1 MINNQDPIRSFVINE
16 ILKNMVYIN
25 LLSEKNGI
33 ERRLKQGELQKPE
46 KKKLYKKLNILN
58 DDIDFLSKNKTSKY
72 SQFSYGRFINN
83 VSFITKKVNENND
96 KFNDLIDTYM
106 SLINNNYS
114 DNDLKI
120 KHLKTVKDKI
130 LSFKVEPFISDSS
143 DNIDD
148 SKKPDDNEIDEMLA
162 NLEKDISRLSN
173 NKKFNY
179 QSYTNL
185 EKELSE
191 MKKMYENDYKTQNK
205 INKLIRSLESISKKN
220 KSKDNNFDDSDIKYE
235 LEKRLKDM
243 TTPTTDKI
251 RIKSYIKKF
260 NDISVYN
267 DDKEL
272 FWNTLKY
279 VQPIVFNTIAADTK
293 KYTGYGSNNAYFN
306 LSELDKETIRNI
318 SSRNYIILGGDNSD
332 ANSVTSS
339 VSSAS
344 SVDSFRLAKY
354 LIGGNTNTENL
365 ANDLFKELGNKIEQS
380 KPEERFK
387 TDEVRPEKDRLEQE
401 RYEKEKDRLEQERY
415 EKEKDRLEQERYEK
429 EKERLDQE
437 RYEKEKEKKEKEK
450 EKENEE
456 KENEESEKENER
468 LKKEINKDVKEIK
481 KEIKKE
487 EKFNNAKKEEINDK
501 KLKTN
506 KLYLTN
512 ELQSLQNK
520 ISKSH
525 FNVTKKYF
533 KYKSDIKDIKTKL
546 KNNLG
551 FENEI
556 SQLEEKIKD
565 YQKKIDNTDRYSY
578 SSSSEID
585 EKVRTIYSKVINNI
599 EESSKIFDTFI
610 DDNFKSDSLDK
621 EITDLL
627 ESFNNVKEIINNDY
641 KNALEIFFN
650 NDNGYRINLINVI
663 DSNLEQIDIGFKK
676 DIFETKDLINEHKS
690 NLKVFLDKIKSSR
703 EKFEK
708 IKNDLSSD
716 RSISSGDREDEK
728 YRNNQRYKTS
738 IENIQEF
745 KKLVSDNSDTFKKTY
760 VLSDNSISFDRY
772 LNSEKKLYNKLME
785 ILSKTTN
792 VKKED
797 YINTVGENGALISY
811 NNADMSEN
819 NNIFSRI
826 WNKYESDYTN
836 KNKIKEEVDD
846 DFYNSVKINDL
857 NPNKVLKISNMDK
870 IIFIILIF
878 LIRQISL
885 LAANYVIENNILSSF
900 YQIILFYITI
910 YLIILLV
917 LILWI
922 NLDTYK
928 LRILFNYLNFH
939 INSYG
944 IITHISILIIFSII
958 LYYYLKITNKDL
970 TQEKSKKYKLTETEK
985 LEFKYKLQIIT
996 LIIFVFTSVADY
1008 LM

>member
-1 MINNQDPIRSFVINE
+1 
-16 ILKNMVYIN
+16 
-25 LLSEKNGI
+25 
-33 ERRLKQGELQKPE
+33 
-46 KKKLYKKLNILN
+46 
-58 DDIDFLSKNKTSKY
+58 
-72 SQFSYGRFINN
+72 
-83 VSFITKKVNENND
+83 
-96 KFNDLIDTYM
+96 
-106 SLINNNYS
+106 
-114 DNDLKI
+114 
-120 KHLKTVKDKI
+120 
-130 LSFKVEPFISDSS
+130 
-143 DNIDD
+143 
-148 SKKPDDNEIDEMLA
+148 
-162 NLEKDISRLSN
+162 
-173 NKKFNY
+173 
-179 QSYTNL
+179 
-185 EKELSE
+185 
-191 MKKMYENDYKTQNK
+191 
-205 INKLIRSLESISKKN
+205 
-220 KSKDNNFDDSDIKYE
+220 
-235 LEKRLKDM
+235 
-243 TTPTTDKI
+243 
-251 RIKSYIKKF
+251 
-260 NDISVYN
+260 
-267 DDKEL
+267 
-272 FWNTLKY
+272 
-279 VQPIVFNTIAADTK
+279 VFNTIAADTK

-318 SSRNYIILGGDNSD
+318 SSRNYSVLGGDNSD

-578 SSSSEID
+578 SLSSEID

>member
-16 ILKNMVYIN
+16 ILKNMVYNN

-33 ERRLKQGELQKPE
+33 ERRLKLGELKKPE

-72 SQFSYGRFINN
+72 SQFSYSRFINN

-114 DNDLKI
+114 DNDLKL

-148 SKKPDDNEIDEMLA
+148 SNKPDDNEIDEMLA

-173 NKKFNY
+173 KKDFNY

-205 INKLIRSLESISKKN
+205 INKLIRSLESISKK
-220 KSKDNNFDDSDIKYE
+220 KGKDNNLDDSDIKYD
-235 LEKRLKDM
+235 LEKQLKYITSD
-243 TTPTTDKI
+243 TKN
-251 RIKSYIKKF
+251 KENIKKF
-260 NDISVYN
+260 ISKFKDIPAYN
-267 DDKEL
+267 NDKEL
-272 FWNTLKY
+272 FWKTLKE
-279 VQPIVFNTIAADTK
+279 VQPRVFDTIAADSRFYYK
-293 KYTGYGSNNAYFN
+293 GLGNNSGNFK
-306 LSELDKETIRNI
+306 LEEIDMETIRKIND
-318 SSRNYIILGGDNSD
+318 SKSYSYYGGYLSD
-332 ANSVTSS
+332 AGSV
-339 VSSAS
+339 S
-344 SVDSFRLAKY
+344 SVDSDELANY

-387 TDEVRPEKDRLEQE
+387 TDEVRPEKDRLEQD
-401 RYEKEKDRLEQERY
+401 RYEKENKRLEQERY
-415 EKEKDRLEQERYEK
+415 EKENKRLEQERYEK
-429 EKERLDQE
+429 EKERE
-437 RYEKEKEKKEKEK
+437 NEES

-456 KENEESEKENER
+456 KENEEKKNER

-512 ELQSLQNK
+512 ELQALQNK

-556 SQLEEKIKD
+556 SQLEDKIKD
-565 YQKKIDNTDRYSY
+565 YQKKIDNNDRYNLG
-578 SSSSEID
+578 SSDID
-585 EKVRTIYSKVINNI
+585 DKVRSIYSKVINNI

-627 ESFNNVKEIINNDY
+627 ELFNNVKEIINNDY

-690 NLKVFLDKIKSSR
+690 NLKAFLDKIKSSR

-708 IKNDLSSD
+708 NKNDFSSD
-716 RSISSGDREDEK
+716 RSYSSGDREDEK
-728 YRNNQRYKTS
+728 YRNNQRYKS
-738 IENIQEF
+738 ASENIQEF
-745 KKLVSDNSDTFKKTY
+745 KKILSDNSDTLNKTY
-760 VLSDNSISFDRY
+760 VLTDNNVSFDRY

-785 ILSKTTN
+785 ILSKTIN
-792 VKKED
+792 VKKDD

-885 LAANYVIENNILSSF
+885 LAANYVIEKDILSSF

-910 YLIILLV
+910 YLIILLL

>member
-33 ERRLKQGELQKPE
+33 ERRLKLGELKKPE

-72 SQFSYGRFINN
+72 SQFSYSRFINN
-83 VSFITKKVNENND
+83 VSFITKKVNENYD

-114 DNDLKI
+114 DNDLKL

-143 DNIDD
+143 DNIED
-148 SKKPDDNEIDEMLA
+148 SKKLDDNEIDEMLA

-205 INKLIRSLESISKKN
+205 INKLIRSLESISKK
-220 KSKDNNFDDSDIKYE
+220 KGKDNNLDDSDIEYNLK
-235 LEKRLKDM
+235 KQLKDI
-243 TTPTTDKI
+243 TTSTANKTI
-251 RIKSYIKKF
+251 IKDYIKKF
-260 NDISVYN
+260 KDINIYK
-267 DDKEL
+267 DDKDL
-272 FWNTLKY
+272 FWRTLKE
-279 VQPIVFNTIAADTK
+279 VQPRVFDTIAADSRV
-293 KYTGYGSNNAYFN
+293 YRGYGNSSSYFS
-306 LSELDKETIRNI
+306 LLDADKETIKNI
-318 SSRNYIILGGDNSD
+318 TSRYSISGGDNSD
-332 ANSVTSS
+332 ASS
-339 VSSAS
+339 VSSVS
-344 SVDSFRLAKY
+344 SVDSTELANY
-354 LIGGNTNTENL
+354 LVGGNTNTENL

-380 KPEERFK
+380 NPEERFK

-401 RYEKEKDRLEQERY
+401 RYEKENDILEQERYEKENKRLEQERY
-415 EKEKDRLEQERYEK
+415 EKEKKRLEQERYEK
-429 EKERLDQE
+429 
-437 RYEKEKEKKEKEK
+437 
-450 EKENEE
+450 E

-487 EKFNNAKKEEINDK
+487 EKFNNAKNEEINDK

-512 ELQSLQNK
+512 ELQALQNK

-716 RSISSGDREDEK
+716 RSFSSGDREDEK
-728 YRNNQRYKTS
+728 YRNNQRYKSAT
-738 IENIQEF
+738 ENIQEF
-745 KKLVSDNSDTFKKTY
+745 KKLLSDNSDTLKKTY
-760 VLSDNSISFDRY
+760 VLTDNNVSFDRY

-811 NNADMSEN
+811 NNADISEN

-826 WNKYESDYTN
+826 WNKYETDYTN

-885 LAANYVIENNILSSF
+885 LAANYVIENDILSSF

-910 YLIILLV
+910 YLIILLL

>member
-72 SQFSYGRFINN
+72 SQFSYSRFINN

-143 DNIDD
+143 DNIED

-179 QSYTNL
+179 QSYTNM

-220 KSKDNNFDDSDIKYE
+220 KSKDNNFDDSDTKYE
-235 LEKRLKDM
+235 LEKRLKDI
-243 TTPTTDKI
+243 TSPTSNQSKI
-251 RIKSYIKKF
+251 RSYIKRFK
-260 NDISVYN
+260 DIPAYD

-272 FWNTLKY
+272 FWKTLKD
-279 VQPIVFNTIAADTK
+279 VQPIVFNTIAADTRR
-293 KYTGYGSNNAYFN
+293 YTGFGSNNSYFN
-306 LSELDKETIRNI
+306 LSETDKETIRNI
-318 SSRNYIILGGDNSD
+318 SRNSIFGGDNSD
-332 ANSVTSS
+332 ASSVTSL
-339 VSSAS
+339 S
-344 SVDSFRLAKY
+344 SVNSFELANY

-365 ANDLFKELGNKIEQS
+365 ANDLFKELGDKIEQS

-387 TDEVRPEKDRLEQE
+387 ADELRPENDRLEQE
-401 RYEKEKDRLEQERY
+401 RYKKEKERLEQDRY
-415 EKEKDRLEQERYEK
+415 EKEKKRLEQERYEK
-429 EKERLDQE
+429 EKEKEEE
-437 RYEKEKEKKEKEK
+437 RENEEREKEKEDR
-450 EKENEE
+450 
-456 KENEESEKENER
+456 ENER
-468 LKKEINKDVKEIK
+468 LKKEINSDVKEIK
-481 KEIKKE
+481 KEIKKQ

-501 KLKTN
+501 KIKTN

-512 ELQSLQNK
+512 ELQALQNK

-565 YQKKIDNTDRYSY
+565 YQNKIDNTDKYVTF
-578 SSSSEID
+578 SSTEID
-585 EKVRTIYSKVINNI
+585 EKIRSIYNKVINNI

-676 DIFETKDLINEHKS
+676 DIFETKDIINEHKS
-690 NLKVFLDKIKSSR
+690 NLKVFLDKIKSNR

-708 IKNDLSSD
+708 IKNDLSLD
-716 RSISSGDREDEK
+716 RSYSSGDRDYREDEK
-728 YRNNQRYKTS
+728 YRNNQRYKSS

-745 KKLVSDNSDTFKKTY
+745 KKILSDNSDTLKKTY
-760 VLSDNSISFDRY
+760 VLTDNSVSFDRY
-772 LNSEKKLYNKLME
+772 LNGEKKLYNKLME

-885 LAANYVIENNILSSF
+885 LAANYVIENDILSSF

-910 YLIILLV
+910 YLIILL
-917 LILWI
+917 LFILWI

-996 LIIFVFTSVADY
+996 LIIFVFTSIADY